1 MVEEKIFYGE
11 SKLITAF
18 GNIDH
23 NLSIY
28 GSGKMSGRQVLEP
41 VLVN

>member
-1 MVEEKIFYGE
+1 MVEEKIFYGGI
-11 SKLITAF
+11 KLITTF

-23 NLSIY
+23 VLTIY
-28 GSGKMSGRQVLEP
+28 RSEKMSGEQVLQP